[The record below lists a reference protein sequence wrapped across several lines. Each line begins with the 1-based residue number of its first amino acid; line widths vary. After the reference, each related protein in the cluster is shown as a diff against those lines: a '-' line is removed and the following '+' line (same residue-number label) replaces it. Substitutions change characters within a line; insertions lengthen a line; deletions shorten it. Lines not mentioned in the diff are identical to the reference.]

1 MSIAQLRLLTTP
13 GCQKQSYCLKII
25 QKRYLF
31 ILFFVIIAAS
41 LCRLYEGVSLSD
53 SGFALARS
61 ERMAWLVCLSA
72 GLFFFY
78 EFFQLNIFD
87 VINASLRH
95 DFAVDATQLSWMSS
109 TYLWADILFLLP
121 AGIILDR
128 FSPRKVILTAMAIC
142 VTGTFGFA
150 LTSSFALA
158 CFFHFLSGIGNAF
171 CFLSCIVLISRWF
184 PSHRQALLVG
194 MVVTMAFLGGMV
206 AHTPFAHLNEHLG
219 WRRSLMVDGQ
229 IGVFLFIWIYFI
241 VKDSP
246 AHSPIRKNE
255 SSQAPLPGFI
265 QALKNQ
271 QNWLAGLFTSLLN
284 LPIMVLCALWG
295 ASYLQTV
302 HQVADISASNI
313 VSLIFIGSIIGCP
326 LAGWLSDRQGRRKP
340 LMIIGALLTLTAVC
354 PLVLNIKLSP
364 ASLSILFFALGL
376 FSSTQ
381 VIAYPLVAESNP
393 GQNTGS
399 ATAIASVII
408 MGGGGFGQVL
418 FGWLMQFHAGQTVA
432 QYSSADFQFAMW
444 IFPLSAIAA
453 FIAVLFCRET
463 HCKPMKVKE

>member
-1 MSIAQLRLLTTP
+1 MSD
-13 GCQKQSYCLKII
+13 S
-25 QKRYLF
+25 
-31 ILFFVIIAAS
+31 AS
-41 LCRLYEGVSLSD
+41 VD
-53 SGFALARS
+53 SGFVLTHR

-87 VINASLRH
+87 VINSPLRH
-95 DFAVDATQLSWMSS
+95 DFSIDATQLSWMSS

-128 FSPRKVILTAMAIC
+128 FSTRKVILTAMAIC
-142 VTGTFGFA
+142 ILGTLGFA
-150 LTSSFALA
+150 ITTSFALA

-184 PSHRQALLVG
+184 PSHRQALVVG
-194 MVVTMAFLGGMV
+194 IVVTMAFLGGMM
-206 AHTPFAHLNEHLG
+206 AHTPFARLNEWLG
-219 WRRSLMVDGQ
+219 WRRSLIIDGQ
-229 IGVFLFIWIYFI
+229 IGILLFLWIYFI
-241 VKDSP
+241 VKDRP
-246 AHSPIRKNE
+246 AHLSIKKNQP
-255 SSQAPLPGFI
+255 SSAALFGFI
-265 QALKNQ
+265 NALKNK

-302 HQVADISASNI
+302 HQLSEISASNI

-340 LMIIGALLTLTAVC
+340 LMFIGALLTLITVC
-354 PLVLNIKLSP
+354 PLFLKMTLSP
-364 ASLSILFFALGL
+364 MILSVIFFSLGL
-376 FSSTQ
+376 FTSTQ
-381 VIAYPLVAESNP
+381 VIAYPLVAESNS
-393 GQNTGS
+393 GENTGS

-408 MGGGGFGQVL
+408 MGGGGVGQIL
-418 FGWLMQFHAGQTVA
+418 FGWLMQFHAGHA
-432 QYSSADFQFAMW
+432 AIRYSSADFQFAMW

-453 FIAVLFCRET
+453 LIAVLCCRET
-463 HCKPMKVKE
+463 NCKPMD